1 MAALS
6 LVTPSSLRAQTAR
19 VKRVDGSTITPA
31 EIDRTVQ
38 RLMTAAKVPGMS
50 IAILNDG
57 KVAYRKSFG
66 VRNVAEQLP
75 MTDTTVMWAMS
86 ITKGVFAY
94 FVMQLVDEGVIDLD
108 TPIAN
113 YLDKPLPSYEKY
125 AELASDERWRK
136 ITPRMLL
143 THSAGF
149 PNFRFLN
156 PDGKLDFKFEPG
168 TRYAYSGEG
177 INLLQFVIEAKTK
190 QSLVDMMQ
198 KRVFDRFG
206 LTRTSMTWKPEFAT
220 DLALGY
226 VGDSTVGHNKRRSA
240 RAAGSMDTD
249 IHDLS
254 LLLAGIMRGDGLSA
268 KAKAEMV
275 KPQLRIHSAHQ
286 FPTLD
291 TNTTTEYDAVNL
303 SYGLGWGVLSTPF
316 GRAYFKEGHD
326 DGWANYTISF
336 EDRKIGIVMLSNSL
350 NTEGIF
356 KELLETLI
364 GDRWTPWEWSGYVP
378 YKGIGDRG

>member
-1 MAALS
+1 M
-6 LVTPSSLRAQTAR
+6 PAQQR
-19 VKRVDGSTITPA
+19 VVKRVDGSTITTA
-31 EIDRTVQ
+31 EIARTVA
-38 RLMTAAKVPGMS
+38 RLMEAANVPGMS
-50 IAILNDG
+50 IAIINDAQ
-57 KVAYRKSFG
+57 VVYRQSFG
-66 VRNVAEQLP
+66 LRNVAEQLP
-75 MTDTTVMWAMS
+75 MTDTSVMWAMS
-86 ITKGVFAY
+86 TTKGVFAY
-94 FVMQLVDEGVIDLD
+94 FVMQLVDEHVIELD

-113 YLDKPLPSYEKY
+113 YLGKPLPAYEKY
-125 AELASDERWRK
+125 ADLADDERWRK

-156 PDGKLDFKFEPG
+156 ADGKLDIKFEPG
-168 TRYAYSGEG
+168 SRYAYSGEG
-177 INLLQFVIEAKTK
+177 INLLQFVIEAKTGHPV
-190 QSLVDMMQ
+190 SSMMQ
-198 KRVFDRFG
+198 QRVFDRFG
-206 LTRTSMTWKPEFAT
+206 LTRTSMTWKPEFAN

-226 VGDSTVGHNKRRSA
+226 VGDSVIGHNKRLSA

-254 LLLAGIMRGDGLSA
+254 LLIAGIMRGDGLSA

-275 KPQLRIHSAHQ
+275 KPQLRIRSAHQ

-291 TNTTTEYDAVNL
+291 TTTTHQYDALNL

-326 DGWANYTISF
+326 DGWSTYTISF
-336 EDRKIGIVMLSNSL
+336 EDQKIGIVMLSNSL

-364 GDRWTPWEWSGYVP
+364 ADRYTPWEWTGYVP
-378 YKGIGDRG
+378 YNTRR